1 MKISQLASLV
11 HASLPAQATPVAR
24 QILLLQVETREK
36 NHEKWSEEEN
46 LLLVCLGRKF
56 RLPREQEW

>member
-11 HASLPAQATPVAR
+11 HASLPAQATAVAR

-36 NHEKWSEEEN
+36 NHEKWSEEEK

-56 RLPREQEW
+56 

>member
-11 HASLPAQATPVAR
+11 HVSLPAQATPVAR
-24 QILLLQVETREK
+24 QILLLEVETWEK
-36 NHEKWSEEEN
+36 NHEKWSEEEK
-46 LLLVCLGRKF
+46 LPLVCLGRKF

>member
-11 HASLPAQATPVAR
+11 HVSLPAQATPVAR
-24 QILLLQVETREK
+24 QILLLQVETREI
-36 NHEKWSEEEN
+36 NHEKWSEEEK